1 MLLRASWS
9 LTVTWLALCLFGQS
23 YFAWLWI
30 VDPLNPIRHEA
41 LMGLIMVTFYA
52 LPAFAALALLRW
64 RFWEQSPQPFRVA
77 AVALSSLLAIVFL
90 FFLVST

>member
-1 MLLRASWS
+1 VLLRASWS
-9 LTVTWLALCLFGQS
+9 LTVAWLALCLFGQG
-23 YFAWLWI
+23 YFAWLWF
-30 VDPLNPIRHEA
+30 VDPLNPIRNEA

-52 LPAFAALALLRW
+52 LPGFAVLAFLRW

-77 AVALSSLLAIVFL
+77 AIALSALLVSIFL